1 MKTELVVALLLIVL
15 SCFLLVG
22 LIIGIKTHEEV
33 IKKSL
38 KTRCRNCKHFSDCQG
53 YRFKN
58 CDNKNNCKNYVK
70 NGFTD
75 KDKKQIEKS
84 LKDLE
89 KSVQNNSDYIDTL
102 EALIEDNDSAI
113 EILNDKV
120 FNNGKNKR
128 R

>member
-15 SCFLLVG
+15 SCLLVG
-22 LIIGIKTHEEV
+22 LIFGIKTHEEV

-38 KTRCRNCKHFSDCQG
+38 KTRCKDCKHFRDCQG

-58 CDNKNNCKNYVK
+58 CDNKNNCKNYLK

-89 KSVQNNSDYIDTL
+89 KSVLINTNCIDTL
-102 EALIEDNDSAI
+102 EALIEDNDNAI